1 MFDQVKKVLMEEV
14 RPQLRLHAGD
24 IELLKVENNTVEVKL
39 LGACSNC
46 PSAKLTLLEVVETT
60 LMAHFPEIERVI
72 SVSETSEELIDFSKK
87 LLSKNKSSN
96 LH

>member
-1 MFDQVKKVLMEEV
+1 MFDQIKKVLMEEV
-14 RPQLRLHAGD
+14 RPQLRLHSGD

-46 PSAKLTLLEVVETT
+46 PSANLTLLEVVETA

-72 SVSETSEELIDFSKK
+72 SVSETSEELIDFAKK
-87 LLSKNKSSN
+87 LLSKTKASD

>member
-1 MFDQVKKVLMEEV
+1 MFDQIKKVLIEEV
-14 RPQLRLHAGD
+14 RPQLMLHSGD

-46 PSAKLTLLEVVETT
+46 PSAKLTLLEVVEAT
-60 LMAHFPEIERVI
+60 LTKRFPEIERVI
-72 SVSETSEELIDFSKK
+72 SVSETSEELIDFAKK
-87 LLSKNKSSN
+87 LLSKTTSSD